1 VGAAFTLALALT
13 QGLSG
18 SLVGIDPQLTD
29 ETGRNRLLS
38 MFHDEVGQLK
48 VALTA
53 RLFEGGAID
62 FYPNQTRWPEYVT
75 ELDRVAPPDMREEE
89 EAFRYSW
96 VISCVDRNIHRQNI
110 ARYLPRHVLSG
121 STDGLVAQAT
131 YYAMEGPC
139 ECLACNHPVPPF
151 DLETFVEE
159 LRGLPSPDRLARY
172 EVWGLQPA
180 MQAAIDEYLFNPTCG
195 QAAEAELRRLGVDG
209 TTDWS
214 VGFVSAAAGIM
225 LAALFVRCGHGGVA
239 TAVGGL
245 PERRL
250 IFLGSQELSRSHA
263 VRKANCPV
271 CGSAKVRRRY
281 RQRWKDNC

>member
-1 VGAAFTLALALT
+1 LHQIPCATTQSQSLWTFGLGEWQCCGSPPVESVRLPPAYLIGLGAVGAAFTLALALT

-180 MQAAIDEYLFNPTCG
+180 MQAAISSRLTSTVGASSFSARRRVST
-195 QAAEAELRRLGVDG
+195 EALESRGKGLPSILWPDG
-209 TTDWS
+209 PDLTPH
-214 VGFVSAAAGIM
+214 
-225 LAALFVRCGHGGVA
+225 LAA
-239 TAVGGL
+239 
-245 PERRL
+245 PRL
-250 IFLGSQELSRSHA
+250 
-263 VRKANCPV
+263 VP
-271 CGSAKVRRRY
+271 
-281 RQRWKDNC
+281 